1 MNKRLGRSNS
11 LALFLH
17 YEMGKTRLTPLT
29 IFFFLLL
36 FVTMNSGYQIAYRL
50 ATSSPTKFTTVEVGS
65 TVRQFVAT
73 DLLPESAYI
82 FRASAKTRQGWGEP
96 LEATVITTEK
106 RERPA
111 PPRELK
117 IPQSEVMSRS
127 LRLHWVPGSDGSS
140 PIRYFTV
147 QTKELPDG
155 DWQTYSSSVSHEATS
170 CTIDRLNPFTS
181 YKLRLKATNDVG
193 DSDFGA
199 ETEAVTTLQDVPG
212 EPPSSVSVL
221 PHTTSSVLVQ
231 WKPPKAES
239 LNGLLLGYRIYY
251 RELEYESTGP
261 GPESKIIKNPSA
273 LRAELTQLKKY
284 KRYEV
289 VMTAYNIVGES
300 PASAPVE
307 VFVGEADPFD
317 PRAGQ
322 LCPDGF
328 ASLVIQALAQTRKN
342 M

>member
-1 MNKRLGRSNS
+1 MD
-11 LALFLH
+11 
-17 YEMGKTRLTPLT
+17 E
-29 IFFFLLL
+29 
-36 FVTMNSGYQIAYRL
+36 GYQIAYRL
-50 ATSSPTKFTTVEVGS
+50 ASSSPNKFTTVEVGS
-65 TVRQFVAT
+65 TVRQFMAT

-106 RERPA
+106 RERPE
-111 PPRELK
+111 PPRELRV
-117 IPQSEVMSRS
+117 PQSEVTSRS
-127 LRLHWVPGSDGSS
+127 LQLHWRPGSDGSS

-147 QTKELPDG
+147 QIKELPDG

-170 CTIDRLNPFTS
+170 CLIDRLNPFTS
-181 YKLRLKATNDVG
+181 YKLRLKATNDIG

-212 EPPSSVSVL
+212 EAPNSVSVT

-231 WKPPKAES
+231 WQPPKAES

-251 RELEYESTGP
+251 RELEYESS
-261 GPESKIIKNPSA
+261 GPESKTIKTASA
-273 LRAELTQLKKY
+273 LRTELTPQSSFKTVNSSSVLTTYELTQLKKY

-289 VMTAYNIVGES
+289 VVTAYNIVGES

-307 VFVGEADPFD
+307 VFVGEADSVNQSRVAEFTQNALGQFD
-317 PRAGQ
+317 ITEP
-322 LCPDGF
+322 
-328 ASLVIQALAQTRKN
+328 S
-342 M
+342 